1 MKAFCLHSRQE
12 IEAFLRRDTFL
23 HLYSIGDL
31 DNFFW
36 QYTTW
41 YALSDPH
48 QAISE
53 IALLYSG
60 ASLPVLLAISE
71 EPGDDMGELLQS
83 ISPLLPKRFYAHLSG
98 DRASIFADDYYI
110 QPHGL
115 HYKMALIYKDR
126 VDAIDTSTVDPLTVS
141 DLPELKAFYRV
152 SYPGNSFDPRMLET
166 GYYYAIRQDGDILSV
181 AGVHVY
187 SQRYKVAALG
197 NVTTHPN
204 FRGQGLGT
212 AVCAKLCQDLLRTI
226 DHIGLNVKADN
237 ASAITSYRKL
247 GFEIIAEYSE
257 YAFEVK

>member
-1 MKAFCLHSRQE
+1 MKAFCLHSRQA

-41 YALSDPH
+41 YALPDLQ

-60 ASLPVLLAISE
+60 GTLPVLLAISE
-71 EPGDDMGELLQS
+71 EPSDDMSELLQS
-83 ISPLLPKRFYAHLSG
+83 ISPLLPRQFYAHLSG

-126 VDAIDTSTVDPLTVS
+126 VNTIDTSTVVPITKS
-141 DLPELKAFYRV
+141 DLSELNALYRV

-166 GYYYAIRQDGDILSV
+166 GYYYGIQQGGDIISV
-181 AGVHVY
+181 AGIHVY
-187 SQRYKVAALG
+187 SQHYKVAALG
-197 NVTTHPN
+197 NVTTHPD

-212 AVCAKLCQDLLRTI
+212 AVCAKLCQELLRTVN
-226 DHIGLNVKADN
+226 HIGLNVKADN
-237 ASAITSYRKL
+237 TSAIASYKKL